1 MNIASTISFILMLLM
16 GLVCFFTGINME
28 VIFKSSTPIMI
39 FSALAIILGVIVFI
53 LGRKDKNNKIQGV
66 LGIIIAVLGLVG
78 FFVVLGMV
86 GVDSEVY
93 PKYTVKLDRAGQT
106 FMVLAIVELIV
117 GIINSILGFSSK
129 NKIENKAI
137 QENNNEDITEKI
149 SKLSQLKEQGALTEE
164 EFNQKKQELLK
175 KI

>member
-39 FSALAIILGVIVFI
+39 FSALAVILGVIVFI

-66 LGIIIAVLGLVG
+66 LGIIIAVLGVVG